1 MEPFKLAL
9 REPLK
14 LESGLHNAPKAGS
27 SNGAKLERLKNYVV
41 SNKAVGVPDDQF

>member
-9 REPLK
+9 RESLK
-14 LESGLHNAPKAGS
+14 LDSGVHKGS